1 MLKVRLIPVLLLSGG
16 RMVKP
21 IRFGKD
27 GVRDVGFPATTAR
40 IYDSQDADELILLNI
55 EKAKDGIN
63 FLIET
68 LDDVS
73 KNCFVPITAGGGGRD
88 MATLKKVVPHGAE
101 KNFIKNFSLQK
112 TAF

>member
-73 KNCFVPITAGGGGRD
+73 KNCFVPITAGGGGRRKGTTQEILP
-88 MATLKKVVPHGAE
+88 ASARK
-101 KNFIKNFSLQK
+101 
-112 TAF
+112 